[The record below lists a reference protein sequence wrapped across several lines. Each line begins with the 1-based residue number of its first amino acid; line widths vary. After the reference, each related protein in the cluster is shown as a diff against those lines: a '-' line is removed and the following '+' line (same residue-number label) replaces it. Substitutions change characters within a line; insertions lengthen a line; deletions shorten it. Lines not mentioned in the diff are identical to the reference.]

1 MASRPRDRS
10 RPIRSV
16 AGVRVLV
23 VTTFDGDEYVVESLR
38 AGASGFLL
46 KDTPPDE
53 LIRGVTVI
61 AGGDA
66 LLAPAVTLRLIDR
79 FVRIESP
86 PRPERTTVGTLG
98 THRSRARCPPSGG
111 RRLLEPG
118 DRRSAGGQLLDGQD
132 PCQPPADQ
140 ARCSRPRPAR
150 DDRPP
155 RGDRVLIGFPP
166 CSPPLSRTDRARVL
180 RTTTAHPR
188 ARCSRRRPRSPGPR
202 RSWCWRGRPAGRPVG
217 PDGRSSPAPT
227 SPTRAGRRRGRRG
240 RPGWTGRCACRVASN
255 SSSTISTCLQR
266 APSSIASRA
275 RPRRSGRRPRR
286 ACGRAGWRPRGR

>member
-16 AGVRVLV
+16 AGARVLV
-23 VTTFDGDEYVVESLR
+23 VTTLRRGRVRGTSALR

-86 PRPERTTVGTLG
+86 PRPDRPTVGTLG
-98 THRSRARCPPSGG
+98 THHSRARCPPSGG

-188 ARCSRRRPRSPGPR
+188 ARCSRRRRRSPGPR
-202 RSWCWRGRPAGRPVG
+202 RSWCWRARRAERRVGPAVRTTPAG
-217 PDGRSSPAPT
+217 T
-227 SPTRAGRRRGRRG
+227 SPRRAGRRRSRSG
-240 RPGWTGRCACRVASN
+240 RPGW
-255 SSSTISTCLQR
+255 
-266 APSSIASRA
+266 
-275 RPRRSGRRPRR
+275 SG
-286 ACGRAGWRPRGR
+286 